1 MVRVGQKVKTLGSG
15 ENGDEGVWKEVRKRR
30 LRLRGMSEYLDKGVV
45 LASLGS
51 ESADSERR
59 LGGCGSGSASGTVHG
74 RSAAGPTSDRP
85 PGFRPQ

>member
-45 LASLGS
+45 HVIPVEHATRCNDAMTRH
-51 ESADSERR
+51 E
-59 LGGCGSGSASGTVHG
+59 
-74 RSAAGPTSDRP
+74 AAPARHTT
-85 PGFRPQ
+85 